1 MTWHTTSALADHLG
15 VSPNAIRSA
24 YSKGHKVKG
33 HHVERR
39 LEGRKA
45 FFRLVDT
52 HPAAKWFED
61 KAPGGTVK
69 GYDTQEEL
77 HEAMAAETGEI
88 IHQRGDYTI
97 VEESGHF
104 DSVPHDLYM
113 QAIHDRNKYRLAAE
127 QAEARL
133 ANSDAN
139 RAIECDLEVT
149 QARLKRVTQERDKF
163 QLLSDQIGFERNWL
177 LAQLQRCKDENGQLH
192 AVIHSHYDSIK
203 ELERTNERLF
213 SELQS
218 SRSSGLKGV
227 VRELRNRAKG
237 IK

>member
-77 HEAMAAETGEI
+77 HEALAAEGGET

-97 VEESGHF
+97 VEESLQPVPF
-104 DSVPHDLYM
+104 DIYMKAIKSHNKTIQDFQNFKEVAQLAIDDLNKFKLACELA
-113 QAIHDRNKYRLAAE
+113 QAKSSNLSE
-127 QAEARL
+127 
-133 ANSDAN
+133 
-139 RAIECDLEVT
+139 
-149 QARLKRVTQERDKF
+149 ERD
-163 QLLSDQIGFERNWL
+163 
-177 LAQLQRCKDENGQLH
+177 
-192 AVIHSHYDSIK
+192 
-203 ELERTNERLF
+203 ELIE
-213 SELQS
+213 ELQS
-218 SRSSGLKGV
+218 CREALEIEQNSSRTLLRDLRAAQDELRAMQNQGGFKSV
-227 VRELRNRAKG
+227 VRELRNRARGLK
-237 IK
+237 